1 MNTTSSTGLFQVP
14 DRQPAPAGALWLGNA
29 AARVFLALQG
39 SVTAH
44 KAATPPSWQAQHR
57 AGH

>member
-1 MNTTSSTGLFQVP
+1 MNTPSSTGLFQVP
-14 DRQPAPAGALWLGNA
+14 DQRPAPAGALWLGNA

-39 SVTAH
+39 CFTAH
-44 KAATPPSWQAQHR
+44 EAVTRPSWQAQTR